1 MKEFKKVFLLAF
13 LVFIG
18 IQAHGQRP
26 RPGGDPSRMIQRE
39 KQLVLSEVS
48 NLTDEQKETV
58 NILYDALSLEMDQ
71 KMAEAEQEIRAER
84 KAIRERVSTTLEG
97 TLSAEQFK
105 EYKQLMEDRKR
116 HARNRG
122 IK

>member
-13 LVFIG
+13 LVVIG

-26 RPGGDPSRMIQRE
+26 GPGGDPSRMIQRE

-71 KMAEAEQEIRAER
+71 KMA
-84 KAIRERVSTTLEG
+84 
-97 TLSAEQFK
+97 
-105 EYKQLMEDRKR
+105 
-116 HARNRG
+116 
-122 IK
+122 